1 MQTKLIDVTIAGQN
15 YRLTVSEKDEAALMQ
30 AVKVVD
36 AEMLRIRDTT
46 QTKNQERVAVMAAI
60 RFAGDLLTL
69 RNTHVFE
76 ANSKIDNQIAKWNEN
91 LDQILHHYEQ
101 I

>member
-36 AEMLRIRDTT
+36 AEMLCIRDTT

-76 ANSKIDNQIAKWNEN
+76 ANSKINSQIAKWNEN
-91 LDQILHHYEQ
+91 LDQILHYYEQ

>member
-1 MQTKLIDVTIAGQN
+1 MQTKLIDVTIAGQS
-15 YRLTVSEKDEAALMQ
+15 YRLTVAEKDETALMQ

-36 AEMLRIRDTT
+36 AEMSRIRPAT
-46 QTKNQERVAVMAAI
+46 QTKNQERIAVMAAI

-69 RNTHVFE
+69 RNTHVFDE
-76 ANSKIDNQIAKWNEN
+76 NSSVTSQLIEWTANIDRI
-91 LDQILHHYEQ
+91 LDRYEQ

>member
-76 ANSKIDNQIAKWNEN
+76 ANAKINNQIAKWSEN

>member
-1 MQTKLIDVTIAGQN
+1 MQTKLIDVKIAGEN
-15 YRLTVSEKDEAALMQ
+15 YRLTVSEKDEVALMQ

-76 ANSKIDNQIAKWNEN
+76 ANSKLNHQIAKWNEN

>member
-1 MQTKLIDVTIAGQN
+1 MQTKLIDVRIAGQN
-15 YRLTVSEKDEAALMQ
+15 YRLTVSEKDEMALMQ

-46 QTKNQERVAVMAAI
+46 QTKNQVRVAVMAAI

-76 ANSKIDNQIAKWNEN
+76 ANSKTNNQIAKWNEN
-91 LDQILHHYEQ
+91 LDQILHHYGQ